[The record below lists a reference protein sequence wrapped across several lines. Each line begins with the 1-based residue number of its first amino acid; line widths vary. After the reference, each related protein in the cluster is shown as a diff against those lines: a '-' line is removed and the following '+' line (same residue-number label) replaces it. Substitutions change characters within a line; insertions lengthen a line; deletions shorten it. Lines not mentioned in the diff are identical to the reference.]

1 MRDME
6 KIMDESISLTRLMC
20 DAFNEMDDLRKRGL
34 DGTRRYRDLREMTTD
49 YAEKSKELIKEI
61 KEYEIVEKKH
71 RERDRRIEK
80 NKGKN
85 PF

>member
-1 MRDME
+1 MREID
-6 KIMDESISLTRLMC
+6 KIMDESIKVTRLMC
-20 DAFNEMDDLRKRGL
+20 DAFKEMDDLRKRGL
-34 DGTRRYRDLREMTTD
+34 DGTRRYRDLNSMTKD
-49 YAEKSKELIKEI
+49 YAEKSKELIEEI

-71 RERDRRIEK
+71 KDREKRIEK